1 MRKSSIL
8 LAIATLGASVPAFS
22 TEDFSYTYAEVG
34 YINSESGGR
43 DGDGVNLFGSLRLA
57 DMLHAFASYSEQ
69 EFDGNLNVD
78 FFQAGVGLSLPIASK
93 LDFVG
98 RLSYVQVDVDGPGFS
113 TVEDNGYAFNFS
125 LRTRVIRISIW
136 AAKILRSMPARDTS
150 SPAISRSAWTFFR
163 TTATP
168 PPSWV
173 CGSIS
178 QATETARAQ
187 ALIAAPA

>member
-8 LAIATLGASVPAFS
+8 FAIATLGASVPAFS

-78 FFQAGVGLSLPIASK
+78 FFQAGVGLGLPIASK

-125 LRTRVIRISIW
+125 LRTRVMGELELSGGVNYQD
-136 AAKILRSMPARDTS
+136 LDQGGEDTS
-150 SPAISRSAWTFFR
+150 LNAGARYFFTR
-163 TTATP
+163 NLALGLDILQNDSDTTAILGLR
-168 PPSWV
+168 V
-173 CGSIS
+173 DFAGY
-178 QATETARAQ
+178 
-187 ALIAAPA
+187 